1 MATAAHRILLYLTNL
16 ALAVHSM
23 SVTCIRVRCSTPPS
37 EWYVEHNS
45 TPSDIYEIK
54 AQLHM
59 SEESQLPMLNITWVL
74 NDDGSIQVLEA
85 TVICIENILFC
96 LQCNYD
102 ESFTSI
108 RNPQNQRWHFHYMD
122 YPVDPNIFYTVSAYS
137 IPTANINEDA
147 PTKSASFVSPGCDD
161 ATMRNHK
168 YCEDYLWQSNVS
180 ACLANTDVVINFTTN
195 ANSLRYDVRLTKC
208 DDYLSAMLNHTKVF
222 QAKVLEKLSWCSSI
236 YGAKEMGNVLDQNP
250 SSDFKIISSIQ
261 SNESRISITFM
272 RNTGLNLSEKFC
284 VGIKPYYHHC
294 SNLCTVHEKLLQP
307 CTTVVGMQRT
317 DNEGNG
323 YFLILIGLCAVL
335 FVLACG
341 LFLICKRVMKS
352 RAKSQRARDFNCH
365 MFRKPNSEVLTC
377 SSVTGQ
383 ADEKKASIAVAE
395 PLQPITVLIIY
406 SADNEL
412 FQTVVGAFADFLHS
426 VNGIQVVVDIWQ
438 SRSVA
443 EMGPAQWLTVQRDKA
458 DKIIIIISSSARER
472 SSYSGDMY
480 SMALNIFCSDL
491 QKYSH
496 LHKYCIVYFDAISSA
511 KDIPSIYCPCL
522 KFCLE
527 KDINKLLRHLH
538 GPSRGTHSK
547 RPTQW
552 PAYTHRVSYNHKME
566 NVILK
571 IKDMQNAQPASNIH
585 G

>member
-1 MATAAHRILLYLTNL
+1 MTTTAYRILLYLTNL

-23 SVTCIRVRCSTPPS
+23 SVTCIRVQCYAPPS
-37 EWYVEHNS
+37 EWYVKHNS

-74 NDDGSIQVLEA
+74 NDDGSIRVLEA
-85 TVICIENILFC
+85 TAICIEDMLFC
-96 LQCNYD
+96 LRCNYD
-102 ESFTSI
+102 ESFTSN

-122 YPVDPNIFYTVSAYS
+122 YPVDPKTVYTVSAYN

-147 PTKSASFVSPGCDD
+147 PTKSASFESPGCDD
-161 ATMRNHK
+161 ATMQNHK

-195 ANSLRYDVRLTKC
+195 ANSLKYDVRLTKC
-208 DDYLSAMLNHTKVF
+208 DDYSLAMLNNNTVF
-222 QAKVLEKLSWCSSI
+222 Q
-236 YGAKEMGNVLDQNP
+236 
-250 SSDFKIISSIQ
+250 
-261 SNESRISITFM
+261 
-272 RNTGLNLSEKFC
+272 
-284 VGIKPYYHHC
+284 IKPYFHHC
-294 SNLCTVHEKLLQP
+294 SRFCTVHEKLLQP
-307 CTTVVGMQRT
+307 CTTVERT

-323 YFLILIGLCAVL
+323 YFLIIIGWCAVL

-352 RAKSQRARDFNCH
+352 RAKSQRARVFNSH

-383 ADEKKASIAVAE
+383 ADEKEASIAVAE

-426 VNGIQVVVDIWQ
+426 VNGIQVIVDIWQ
-438 SRSVA
+438 SRSIA
-443 EMGPAQWLTVQRDKA
+443 EMGPAQWLTAQRDKA

-496 LHKYCIVYFDAISSA
+496 RHKYCIVYFDAVSSA
-511 KDIPSIYCPCL
+511 KDIPSIYCPCP

-552 PAYTHRVSYNHKME
+552 PAYTHRVSYNHKMK

-571 IKDMQNAQPASNIH
+571 IKDLQNAQPASNIR